1 MVGRGA
7 DGVPVRCD
15 VLARPHHLGGKELVS
30 RSFRLLIVEDNPADA
45 ELMVA
50 ELVRGGFGP
59 DWTRVDGMDAMLA
72 ALDPAPAVILCDYS
86 LPGLDAPTVLD
97 KLREL
102 GLEVPVI
109 VVSGQMDEETCVKSL
124 RLGAVDYLLKDR
136 LARLGPAVDH
146 ALAIRRLTAEK
157 REAERRERETSAI
170 LAGLVDHSPAAI
182 SVKAVDGRYLLA
194 NRQFE
199 LLCGLAPDTLAG
211 RIDAEIFPA
220 EKAREMTELDARC
233 LHTSIVL
240 EREEEFPGSD
250 GARSLLCVRYPISDE
265 QGEIFGIGAIY
276 TEITRLKRVESDLRA
291 ARADIMSRAE
301 KLAAGNNQLRE
312 IDRKKTDFF
321 AAMSHELRNP
331 LTSIRGYV
339 EMLREGSGT
348 DPELGPRFLDIIDRN
363 SANVLSLVEDLLV
376 LSRME
381 SGPPGSSQ
389 FRPVSFPD
397 VVEAAVATVEPTAR
411 QAGLSLRVLMGER
424 LPVVVGDAAQL
435 ERVLINLLGNAVKFS
450 PLSAEARPLGG
461 RPDVITLEVSA
472 APGGVRL
479 EVRDRGI
486 GIPQAEQARMFTRFF
501 RSSSATERGIPG
513 TGLGLTVAK
522 GVVDA
527 HRGTIRVDSAP
538 GRGTT
543 MTVVL
548 PAQR

>member
-1 MVGRGA
+1 M
-7 DGVPVRCD
+7 
-15 VLARPHHLGGKELVS
+15 S
-30 RSFRLLIVEDNPADA
+30 RSFRLLIIEDQPADA

-59 DWTRVDGMDAMLA
+59 DWTRVDGMDTMLA
-72 ALDPAPAVILCDYS
+72 ALDPPPAVILCDYS

-97 KLREL
+97 KLHEL
-102 GLEVPVI
+102 HLEVPVI

-170 LAGLVDHSPAAI
+170 LAGLVAHSPAAI

-199 LLCGLAPDTLAG
+199 LLCGLAPDSLAG
-211 RIDAEIFPA
+211 KIDAEIFPA

-240 EREEEFPGSD
+240 EREEEFD
-250 GARSLLCVRYPISDE
+250 GGRNLLCVRYPISDE
-265 QGEIFGIGAIY
+265 RGEIFGIGAIY
-276 TEITRLKRVESDLRA
+276 TEITRQKRVESDLRA

-301 KLAAGNNQLRE
+301 KLAAGNSQLRE
-312 IDRKKTDFF
+312 MDRKKTDFF
-321 AAMSHELRNP
+321 AAVSHELRNP

-339 EMLREGSGT
+339 EMLRDGNGSE
-348 DPELGPRFLDIIDRN
+348 PELGPKFLDIIDRN
-363 SANVLSLVEDLLV
+363 SANVLSLLDDLLV
-376 LSRME
+376 LSQME
-381 SGPPGSSQ
+381 SGHAGTSH
-389 FRPVSFPD
+389 FRALSFPEIA
-397 VVEAAVATVEPTAR
+397 EAAIATVEPTAR
-411 QAGLSLRVLMGER
+411 QAGLTLRLVVADR
-424 LPVVVGDAAQL
+424 LPVVLGDAAQL

-450 PLSAEARPLGG
+450 PVPSGPVSARPLGG

-472 APGGVRL
+472 VAAGVRL

-486 GIPQAEQARMFTRFF
+486 GIPQAEQAKLFTRFF

-513 TGLGLTVAK
+513 TGLGLTVVK

-543 MTVVL
+543 MTVDL